1 MKRKPRVVFMWAG
14 LPDYGARLISA
25 FIKSG
30 TADVQVIATRPAVPI
45 RGMEQSL
52 GQAVHWIDDV
62 VQASWQ
68 GLGLGVPDV
77 VFQGGWAQ
85 SSFNALATEARQQGA
100 KIVLMNDQN
109 WQGGLRQYVMD
120 PLRYRLKYLKLFD
133 AVFVP
138 GKSGARYARAIG
150 FQASRVVTGLYG
162 ADPVVFHGG
171 AALTKRPKN
180 FLFVGQLIARK
191 NILNLVQ
198 AFSTMAADFPDWTLN
213 ICGSGELQ
221 TQISDHRQIN
231 VQGFVQ
237 PAELAEKLRESRCLV
252 LPSLE
257 EHWGLVVHEAACCG
271 CALALSSA
279 VGSKNDLMAEIFDPR
294 DVKSMEKV
302 LRRIAAWSVGE
313 WQSVEIT
320 SRQAALQFGPA
331 QFVHSAQQLVD
342 GLLK

>member
-1 MKRKPRVVFMWAG
+1 MKRKPLVVFMWAG
-14 LPDYGARLISA
+14 LPDYGARLIRA
-25 FIKSG
+25 FVESG

-45 RGMEQSL
+45 QGMEQSL
-52 GQAVHWIDDV
+52 GQTVHWIEDASQV
-62 VQASWQ
+62 SWQ
-68 GLGLGVPDV
+68 GLGLGIPDV

-85 SSFNALATEARQQGA
+85 SSFNSLATEARQHGA
-100 KIVLMNDQN
+100 RVVLMNDQN
-109 WQGGLRQYVMD
+109 WQGGLRQLILD
-120 PLRYRLKYLKLFD
+120 PLRYRAKYLKLFD

-138 GKSGARYARAIG
+138 GKSGERYARALG
-150 FQASRVVTGLYG
+150 FKASRIAKGLYG
-162 ADPVVFHGG
+162 ADPAVFNGG

-198 AFSTMAADFPDWTLN
+198 AFSNMAVDFPDWTLN

-221 TQISDHRQIN
+221 IQISDHPQIKM
-231 VQGFVQ
+231 QGFVQ
-237 PAELAEKLRESRCLV
+237 PAELAEMLRHSRCLV

-279 VGSKNDLMAEIFDPR
+279 VGSNDDFMAETLNPR

-302 LRRIAAWSVGE
+302 LRRIAAWSDGE
-313 WQSVEIT
+313 WDGAESA
-320 SRQAALQFGPA
+320 SLQAALQFGPA
-331 QFVHSAQQLVD
+331 QFAESAQQLVD
-342 GLLK
+342 VLLE